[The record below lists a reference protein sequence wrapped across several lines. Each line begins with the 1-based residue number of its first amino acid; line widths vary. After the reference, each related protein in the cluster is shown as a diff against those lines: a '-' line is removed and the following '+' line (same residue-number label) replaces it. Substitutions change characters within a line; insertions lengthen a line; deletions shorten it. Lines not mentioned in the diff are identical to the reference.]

1 MKTDN
6 RPLIEHFS
14 GFMEYLDIEKGLSN
28 KSQESYER
36 FLKKFFL
43 WLKENKLESLSP
55 NQLTDDHVR
64 KYRLALSR
72 SYNKA
77 TKEPLKRSSQ
87 NYYLI
92 ALRQFLAYFSARDIL
107 SLAPSKIGLPRA
119 YKGEKTV
126 KFLSLEQV
134 ERLLVSPNTKT
145 APGLRDRAILEAFFS
160 TGLRIAELVALNR
173 EQFIGA
179 KNKKDLEIG
188 IVGKGSHPRTIY
200 FSERALEWLK
210 KYLDTRQD
218 KEKALFINYM
228 PKASSSAYK
237 GPKALAGT
245 RLTPR
250 SIETMV
256 KKYALMQGLPITTT
270 PHVLRH
276 SFATDLMNK
285 GVDVRTVQEF
295 LGHRNIATTQIYT
308 HVTNKR
314 LRDIHRQFHSGK
326 NLK

>member
-6 RPLIEHFS
+6 RPIIEHLS

-28 KSQESYER
+28 KSQENYEK
-36 FLKKFFL
+36 FLKKFFQ

-55 NQLTDDHVR
+55 SQLTEDHIR
-64 KYRLALSR
+64 KYRLTLSQT
-72 SYNKA
+72 YNKT

-87 NYYLI
+87 NCYLI
-92 ALRQFLAYFSARDIL
+92 ALRQLLSFFSARDIL
-107 SLAPSKIGLPRA
+107 SLPPAKIGLPRA
-119 YKGEKTV
+119 YKGEKAV
-126 KFLSLEQV
+126 KFLALEQI
-134 ERLLVSPNTKT
+134 ERLLAAPNVNSPT
-145 APGLRDRAILEAFFS
+145 GLRDRAILEAFFS

-173 EQFIGA
+173 EQFINA

-188 IVGKGSHPRTIY
+188 VIGKGSHPRTVY

-210 KYLDTRQD
+210 KYLDKRQN
-218 KEKALFINYM
+218 KEKALFINY
-228 PKASSSAYK
+228 K
-237 GPKALAGT
+237 GPKSLAGS

-256 KKYALMQGLPITTT
+256 KKYALMAGCPITTT

-285 GVDVRTVQEF
+285 GVDIRTVQEF

-326 NLK
+326 DLKE

>member
-1 MKTDN
+1 MKPENKPILD
-6 RPLIEHFS
+6 HFS
-14 GFMEYLDIEKGLSN
+14 DFMEYMDIEKGLSN
-28 KSQESYER
+28 KSQETYER

-55 NQLTDDHVR
+55 SQLTDDHIR
-64 KYRLALSR
+64 KYRLALSQ
-72 SYNKA
+72 SYNKT

-92 ALRQFLAYFSARDIL
+92 ALRQLLAYFSARDIY
-107 SLAPSKIGLPRA
+107 SLAPSKIGLPKA
-119 YKGEKTV
+119 YKDEKVV
-126 KFLSLEQV
+126 KFLDLEQI
-134 ERLLVSPNTKT
+134 ERLLASPNLKSP
-145 APGLRDRAILEAFFS
+145 AGLRDRAIIETFFS

-173 EQFIGA
+173 EQFISI

-188 IVGKGSHPRTIY
+188 IIGKGSHPRTIY

-210 KYLDTRQD
+210 KYLETRQD
-218 KEKALFINYM
+218 KEKALFINY
-228 PKASSSAYK
+228 K
-237 GPKALAGT
+237 GPKGHAGD

-256 KKYALMQGLPITTT
+256 KKYALMAGCPITTT
-270 PHVLRH
+270 PHVMRH
-276 SFATDLMNK
+276 SFATDLLNK
-285 GVDVRTVQEF
+285 GVDIRTVQEF